1 MNNAIE
7 INRKNSDRIS
17 DIPLSHLFEVAWRLA
32 IRYLR
37 AILDISIIG
46 CLFAVICSVAG
57 DIELSRL
64 LLLEVTTLFLL
75 SVDLLKPRFGE
86 LLFFFFSLTL
96 LLTFK
101 IWSRI
106 LIG

>member
-17 DIPLSHLFEVAWRLA
+17 DIPLSHLFEVVWRLA

-37 AILDISIIG
+37 AILDISILG

-57 DIELSRL
+57 DIEFSRL